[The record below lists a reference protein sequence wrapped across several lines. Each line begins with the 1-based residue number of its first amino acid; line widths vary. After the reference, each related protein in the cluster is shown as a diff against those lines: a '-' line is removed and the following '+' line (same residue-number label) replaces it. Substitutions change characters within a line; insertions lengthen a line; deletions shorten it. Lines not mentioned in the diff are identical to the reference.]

1 MSFSEQTE
9 AVLQYFDHYTGH
21 NIRKRS
27 DIGAVLES
35 ASMLDAAEEF
45 NKLVFLG
52 KVVWN
57 LYNALR
63 KAQSGQ
69 EGYQHVEREFASGMQ
84 DFREELL
91 FFVAKMPDDAQKRF
105 TEVYLGVGQ
114 GTMRN
119 LVDLAHDFARFKDLQ
134 ANQER

>member
-1 MSFSEQTE
+1 MPFSEQTE

-21 NIRKRS
+21 NVRKRS

-35 ASMLDAAEEF
+35 ASMLDAAAEF

-52 KVVWN
+52 KIVWN

-91 FFVAKMPDDAQKRF
+91 FFVAKMPDDVQKRF
-105 TEVYLGVGQ
+105 TEIYLGVGQ

-134 ANQER
+134 ASQER